1 MHQHTSTQALAA
13 IAPSSCFLPE
23 KMGKCP
29 RMTEVHLTFEGGR
42 ASCDR
47 GVVSCKLL
55 HLKRLLHRRVQACMA
70 ASEQAWPPGD
80 VALSFKT
87 MSYVL
92 DALDRL
98 NNNSTESGAPY
109 SYAHTHT
116 HTHTHMNSQTS
127 CT

>member
-29 RMTEVHLTFEGGR
+29 KMTEVHLTFEGGR

-70 ASEQAWPPGD
+70 ASEQTRSPGD

-116 HTHTHMNSQTS
+116 RTHTHMNSQTS